1 LNIDQRNK
9 RLLLLALILGIGLML
24 LKFFAWW
31 VTQSNA
37 ILSDAAESI
46 INVVAGAFALYSLS
60 LSAKPRDRNH
70 PYGHGKIEALSAGF
84 EGGLVALAGFGI
96 IAKAIYNLFVVQSI
110 ERLDLGLC
118 ITVFAG
124 AVNALLGWYLNRKG
138 KQNNSLLLE
147 ASGKHLLSDAYSTVG
162 LVLGLGL
169 VYWTGLVVIDNLL
182 SIVLG
187 LFILLTGYRLVRRSV
202 AEVMDELDFS
212 LLRQIVSLLE
222 ANRSDDWIDI
232 HEFRIIKYG
241 GTLHFDGHFTL
252 PWYYTVRES
261 EQEIQELTDLLHRE
275 LSQPLEL
282 FFHIDP
288 CSPTDCKY
296 CLKQDCKVREED
308 FERRVVWTEDLV
320 GGGRKTVT
328 H

>member
-1 LNIDQRNK
+1 
-9 RLLLLALILGIGLML
+9 LLLALVLGAGLML

-96 IAKAIYNLFVVQSI
+96 IGKAIYNLFVVQSI
-110 ERLDLGLC
+110 ERLDLGLY

-124 AVNALLGWYLNRKG
+124 VVNALLGWYLNRKG
-138 KQNNSLLLE
+138 KQENSLLLE

-162 LVLGLGL
+162 LVIGLGL

-182 SIVLG
+182 SIGLG
-187 LFILLTGYRLVRRSV
+187 FIILFTGYRLVRRSV

-212 LLRQIVSLLE
+212 LLKQIVSLLE
-222 ANRSDDWIDI
+222 AHRSDDWIDI

-252 PWYYTVRES
+252 PRYFTVEQS
-261 EQEIQELTDLLHRE
+261 EQEIRHLTSLLNKK
-275 LSQPLEL
+275 LNQPLEL

-288 CSPTDCKY
+288 CTSAACKH
-296 CLKQDCKVREED
+296 CLKKDCPVREYA

-320 GGGRKTVT
+320 GGQDPS
-328 H
+328 